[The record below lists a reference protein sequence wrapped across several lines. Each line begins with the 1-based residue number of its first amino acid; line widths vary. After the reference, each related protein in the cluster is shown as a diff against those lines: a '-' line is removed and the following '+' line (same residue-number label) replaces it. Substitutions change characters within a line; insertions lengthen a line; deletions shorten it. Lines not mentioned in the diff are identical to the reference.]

1 MYSRMDAIVAHA
13 VDSATHLSER
23 FGVPSDRVSVIRHGI
38 NNKLQPVWLSQRAA
52 RATLGLSPDDRVLLV
67 FGNIEPYKGI
77 EDLVEAVS
85 LLSPGCSVKVVVA
98 GRGRNREYLDRLRS
112 FAAERRVG
120 SRFVWHCGFVA
131 EPDVETY
138 FAAADCVVL
147 PYRRISQSGV
157 IFSAY
162 RFGVPVIATAVGGL
176 IEDVV
181 EGQTGLLCEPEN
193 PLSLARAIE
202 NYFRD
207 AKWGDRERVREAI
220 ICRTAAAYS
229 WESIAVQTLAVY
241 RRIARQGRRP
251 ERKA

>member
-1 MYSRMDAIVAHA
+1 
-13 VDSATHLSER
+13 
-23 FGVPSDRVSVIRHGI
+23 
-38 NNKLQPVWLSQRAA
+38 
-52 RATLGLSPDDRVLLV
+52 
-67 FGNIEPYKGI
+67 
-77 EDLVEAVS
+77 
-85 LLSPGCSVKVVVA
+85 
-98 GRGRNREYLDRLRS
+98 
-112 FAAERRVG
+112 VG